1 MLKYNPA
8 YKLVNLES
16 DNNIYGN
23 VFARGDKKL
32 DVIRGEWQNWMQ
44 YMHAAYRCQCES
56 KGISP
61 LVL

>member
-32 DVIRGEWQNWMQ
+32 DVIRGE
-44 YMHAAYRCQCES
+44 
-56 KGISP
+56 
-61 LVL
+61 